1 VALSRAASATAA
13 APAGGTA
20 QAAVERCCRRPRA
33 STIVPSMLRW
43 GCSVWE
49 IIRVGVRVT
58 LVRSPLLLL
67 VACSFAS
74 TGRTFGAPACG
85 SCGQYVCGV
94 GRRKGGEG
102 GSEGGEGGRGRRG
115 CTSHENTLLSA
126 SLIRGWKSKGTVPT
140 VNINSLL
147 GNCFWGGHQEM
158 MLPAREAGGASKRGI
173 DNTYIN
179 CFLAA

>member
-20 QAAVERCCRRPRA
+20 QAAVARCCRRPRA
-33 STIVPSMLRW
+33 STTVPFMLRW

-94 GRRKGGEG
+94 GRRKGEEG

-115 CTSHENTLLSA
+115 CTSHGDTLLSA
-126 SLIRGWKSKGTVPT
+126 PCVTFKKSTIFLIIS
-140 VNINSLL
+140 IFL
-147 GNCFWGGHQEM
+147 FF
-158 MLPAREAGGASKRGI
+158 GI
-173 DNTYIN
+173 KCSCST
-179 CFLAA
+179 